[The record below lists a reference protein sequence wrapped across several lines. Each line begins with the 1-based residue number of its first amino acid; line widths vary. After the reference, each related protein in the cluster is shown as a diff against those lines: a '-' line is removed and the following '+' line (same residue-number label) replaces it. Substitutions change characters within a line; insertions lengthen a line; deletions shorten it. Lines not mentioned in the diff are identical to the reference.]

1 MSGNSFFGIIGVNW
15 WLCRGQRMI
24 RGGISVVVSFALG
37 KPSGFM
43 VEGMTESVERENMVE
58 YEV

>member
-1 MSGNSFFGIIGVNW
+1 MSGHTFLGIIGVNW

-24 RGGISVVVSFALG
+24 QGGLSVVVSFALR
-37 KPSGFM
+37 KPPGFM
-43 VEGMTESVERENMVE
+43 VKGTKESAEQENVVE